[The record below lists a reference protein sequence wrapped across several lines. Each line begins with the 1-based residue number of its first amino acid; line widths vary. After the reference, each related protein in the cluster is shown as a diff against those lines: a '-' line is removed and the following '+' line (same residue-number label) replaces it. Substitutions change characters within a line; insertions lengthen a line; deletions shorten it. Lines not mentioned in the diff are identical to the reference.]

1 MGRLKTVI
9 FSLVGIILTIAL
21 IFLLTGMSVATFV
34 QQLFNALQ
42 YGSFLALIALGYS
55 MVYGVLLLFNFTHGD
70 IFMVGAYIGLG
81 VSIGLMALVAW
92 LGIPPLPNWLLLAL
106 TILLAMLLTSF
117 VGMLV
122 ERIGYRPLR
131 GAPRASAAITGLMI
145 GIILE
150 TGNLALLGAQRQRF
164 PTLIE
169 RKPIDL
175 EKWLPLDV
183 TVTNTK
189 IMIVIL
195 SLLLMVLLHL
205 FVRRTKWGMAMRA
218 MAYDFVVVPL
228 MGVPLNT
235 IAALTFALGSALAA
249 AAGIFFGI
257 AYPILEPYMGLLVGW
272 KAFVAAILGGRG
284 SILGAALA
292 GFLLGFIEIFVA
304 AIFPSTLRDVIAYTI
319 ILLILTFRP
328 HGFFGEPYTARLR
341 L

>member
-1 MGRLKTVI
+1 MAFFLQN
-9 FSLVGIILTIAL
+9 LV
-21 IFLLTGMSVATFV
+21 
-34 QQLFNALQ
+34 NALQ
-42 YGSFLALIALGYS
+42 WGSFYALIALGYS
-55 MVYGVLLLFNFTHGD
+55 MVYGVLMLFNFAHGD
-70 IFMVGAYIGLG
+70 IFMVGAYIGFFISSG
-81 VSIGLMALVAW
+81 LVALTS
-92 LGIPPLPNWLLLAL
+92 LGFVALPNWLILVL
-106 TILLAMLLTSF
+106 TILLAMFLTSF

-150 TGNLALLGAQRQRF
+150 TGNLALLGARRRSF

-169 RKPIDL
+169 TSTYRL
-175 EKWLPLDV
+175 GDV
-183 TVTNTK
+183 SVTNTK
-189 IMIVIL
+189 IIIVL
-195 SLLLMVLLHL
+195 VSVLLMLALHQ
-205 FVRRTKWGMAMRA
+205 FIRRTKWGMAMRA
-218 MAYDFVVVPL
+218 MAFDYVVVPL

-249 AAGIFFGI
+249 AAGILFGV
-257 AYPILEPYMGLLVGW
+257 AYPVLEPYMGVLIGW

-284 SILGAALA
+284 SVLGAALA

-304 AIFPSTLRDVIAYTI
+304 AIFPSTLRDLIAYSI

-328 HGFFGEPYTARLR
+328 HGFFGEPYSAQLR